1 NGQNKKIDKNLNEN
15 DENFNKNGQNKKID
29 KNLNGNY
36 ENFNKNGENGQNKKI
51 DKNLNEN
58 VENFNKNGQNK
69 KNDKNLNENDEN
81 FNKNG
86 ENGQNKKIDKNLNEN
101 DENSKKLNINKNL
114 YISVDTD
121 NLGEDLDISGSTVET
136 IITELKILI
145 DEKSTEQ
152 SCFHC
157 YGQIHSVVS
166 IGLLKNIDEIED
178 DCGILKFI
186 LENGRKTNGRYKSK
200 ITRILNTLRI
210 DLLSFQRFL
219 LSLKANHK
227 INLKWERK
235 TMFIKFDFGLKIKI
249 GQMAK
254 LIKRKLDDFE
264 NRQLMKKI
272 IFGQSLKLIALRNFS
287 NNEDHRFLLFFI
299 VTKFCFFFITN
310 LDFRY

>member
-166 IGLLKNIDEIED
+166 IGLLKNID
-178 DCGILKFI
+178 G
-186 LENGRKTNGRYKSK
+186 
-200 ITRILNTLRI
+200 
-210 DLLSFQRFL
+210 
-219 LSLKANHK
+219 
-227 INLKWERK
+227 
-235 TMFIKFDFGLKIKI
+235 
-249 GQMAK
+249 
-254 LIKRKLDDFE
+254 
-264 NRQLMKKI
+264 
-272 IFGQSLKLIALRNFS
+272 FGQFYKNVNF
-287 NNEDHRFLLFFI
+287 DQIL
-299 VTKFCFFFITN
+299 
-310 LDFRY
+310 